1 MLAATLLVA
10 LGRAVVAALV
20 GVGLGLVVSG
30 LGVTAVARLEAAT
43 PVVAVARLEVGLLAT
58 APLAGLVWAVTVDV
72 GVTVALGVAVGWG
85 RGVG

>member
-10 LGRAVVAALV
+10 LGRAVVAALG

-30 LGVTAVARLEAAT
+30 LGVAAVAT

-72 GVTVALGVAVGWG
+72 GVTVARGVAVGWG